1 MGYVCSEWIVKIGFS
16 KLIHVYLKYSDCS
29 TINFDACYMMVSL
42 CFASSMFTVA
52 TC

>member
-1 MGYVCSEWIVKIGFS
+1 MGYISSKWVVKIGFS

-29 TINFDACYMMVSL
+29 TVCFVARYMVVSL
-42 CFASSMFTVA
+42 CFASCIFTVA